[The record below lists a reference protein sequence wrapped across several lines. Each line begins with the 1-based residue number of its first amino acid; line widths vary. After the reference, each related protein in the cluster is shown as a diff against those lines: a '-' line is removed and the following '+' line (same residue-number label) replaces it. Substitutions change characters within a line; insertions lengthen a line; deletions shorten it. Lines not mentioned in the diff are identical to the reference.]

1 MARLRLTVRFTYA
14 FHAREVRFECDR
26 GEGFARLF
34 PETYSFHAER
44 HDPAELYLQFD
55 DLLRKPRLLSPR
67 ANRRDMGELMSRL
80 LSGIPRYLERTLTRL
95 ETDDRI
101 DTRTLLRVYEDISLI
116 AQILSRF
123 IADWKTEERREIR
136 AASYHLRKLELRA
149 LLALVRARVTPDY
162 LAGYVIGSVDPVD
175 PSDDPSEAGFFYTL
189 EGGDE
194 AAVNRCVT
202 RRAELAFYRWLE
214 DVCLDESNRAFEVED
229 SPFED
234 RESEVLKAI
243 VNVEGQRV
251 ARGQDLSPFLRRPN
265 NKDCMRVLKK
275 LETWF
280 LRQYDVYHAAAAIH
294 HADHLARGFHTGD
307 RRLSTHTTTNYL
319 LLLAAIVA
327 PFVGAAFAYE
337 RAPRLFDL
345 LASGEVVLVYGVAA
359 WFLGYRFCWQRDLT
373 YFHSS
378 VPRIGAGIIVGYLP
392 VFLIDEVWDM
402 SERSW
407 ASLLSVAVLLGFV
420 TLLYIYVEVQRR
432 LGDPGEAFARARHLV
447 LLGLLQACVMGFIA
461 TTLVGSFMA
470 VRNWSPDPGLVP
482 IGELGAVLPFFIGE
496 LPMVLGIEPFV
507 VFPSAVF
514 IMTFLSFFIGTFLQL
529 LWEDLAI
536 TEPL

>member
-1 MARLRLTVRFTYA
+1 MERLRLTLRFTYA

-26 GEGFARLF
+26 GEGFVRLF

-55 DLLRKPRLLSPR
+55 DLLRKPQLLSPR
-67 ANRRDMGELMSRL
+67 ANRRDMEELTSRL
-80 LSGIPRYLERTLTRL
+80 FSGIPRYLERTLTRL
-95 ETDDRI
+95 ETEGRI
-101 DTRTLLRVYEDISLI
+101 EARILLRIYEDVALI

-123 IADWKTEERREIR
+123 LTERRSDERRETR

-149 LLALVRARVTPDY
+149 LLALVRARVTADY
-162 LAGYVIGSVDPVD
+162 LASYVTGSADPVD

-189 EGGDE
+189 EGGDQ
-194 AAVNRCVT
+194 AAVNRCIV
-202 RRAELAFYRWLE
+202 RRAELAFHRWLE

-229 SPFED
+229 SPFQD
-234 RESEVLKAI
+234 RETEVLTAI
-243 VNVEGQRV
+243 RSSERQRV
-251 ARGQDLSPFLRRPN
+251 SRGQDLSPFLRRPE

-280 LRQYDVYHAAAAIH
+280 LRQYDIYHAAVAIH
-294 HADHLARGFHTGD
+294 HANHLAQGFHTGD
-307 RRLSTHTTTNYL
+307 RLLSLHTTPNYL
-319 LLLAAIVA
+319 VLLSLIIA

-337 RAPRLFDL
+337 RAPWLFDL
-345 LASGEVVLVYGVAA
+345 LGSAEVVLLYAGAA
-359 WFLGYRFCWQRDLT
+359 WFLGYRFCWRRDLT

-402 SERSW
+402 AERPW
-407 ASLLSVAVLLGFV
+407 PALVSVAMLFSFA

-432 LGDPGEAFARARHLV
+432 LGDPNEAFARARHLV
-447 LLGLLQACVMGFIA
+447 LLGLLQACVLGFIA
-461 TTLVGSFMA
+461 TSLVGSFMA
-470 VRNWSPDPGLVP
+470 VRNWSPDPGLIP
-482 IGELGAVLPFFIGE
+482 IGELGAVLPTFLGQ
-496 LPMVLGIEPFV
+496 LPMVLGIEPFA

-514 IMTFLSFFIGTFLQL
+514 IMTFMSFFIGTFLQL